1 MSQRG
6 GAQNAGRPSRR
17 AVRGNPRRTFGSGGA
32 LGRRGRALT
41 CRTLRRLD
49 RRRPWARAAPRRSTL
64 LSGRLPAGPWQSGE
78 TEATA
83 LFPSL
88 PPSHPGACEDKGG
101 CASSFTPPPPPPPHS
116 WPEAVGVLPEPL
128 QHAPTSPP
136 SHSPRLRRA
145 RPAVAPGRRPSC
157 YLLTPPKTG
166 SSSSCRGGR
175 GRGGAQW

>member
-88 PPSHPGACEDKGG
+88 PPSHPGGLRGQGRLCLFLYSPSPTSAAQLARG
-101 CASSFTPPPPPPPHS
+101 CRSPARTPP
-116 WPEAVGVLPEPL
+116 
-128 QHAPTSPP
+128 
-136 SHSPRLRRA
+136 A
-145 RPAVAPGRRPSC
+145 RPHLSS
-157 YLLTPPKTG
+157 LTLTQIEEGAAGGG
-166 SSSSCRGGR
+166 SR
-175 GRGGAQW
+175 